1 MSTRRT
7 DQRGTG
13 IPLELGTSSK
23 ESLANPEIDIIIL
36 SMDRSDDTIAAIE
49 SALAQRRVHQKIWVV
64 DQGSSSETIER
75 LQRYVA
81 SKPEVHLEITGRNL
95 GVPGGRNLATQL
107 GRAPYVVALDNDAEF
122 CSENEVAI
130 AIQRLERDPDLA
142 AIGFRILNFFSR
154 VDDERSWGYP
164 KSLKSRSDREFL
176 ATRFIGA
183 GHALRRTAFEVVG
196 GYDANLFFYWEELDL
211 SYRLINAGYRILYA
225 PEVAIFHKVSPEHR
239 VSWTGGRFYYRVRN
253 RLYIE
258 YKYGAPILYL
268 IGLAGAYILMGVH
281 NGVIRQALRGAWDA
295 IGMCRRYSRIHR
307 GRAASRLSAD
317 AHRYILDND
326 IRHRGGLWRRLQV
339 ELFAKLPG
347 RG

>member
-1 MSTRRT
+1 M
-7 DQRGTG
+7 DQRGRG
-13 IPLELGTSSK
+13 IPLELGASSN
-23 ESLANPEIDIIIL
+23 ESSSNPEVDIIIL

-49 SALAQRRVHQKIWVV
+49 SALAQKRVSQKIWVV

-75 LQRYVA
+75 LQRHVA
-81 SKPEVHLEITGRNL
+81 SKPSVHLEITGRNL
-95 GVPGGRNLATQL
+95 GIPGGRNLATQL

-122 CSENEVAI
+122 CSENEVAL
-130 AIQRLERDPDLA
+130 AIQRLESDPGLA

-154 VDDERSWGYP
+154 ADDERSWGYP

-176 ATRFIGA
+176 TTRFIGA
-183 GHALRRTAFEVVG
+183 GHALRRTAFEAVG
-196 GYDANLFFYWEELDL
+196 GYDANLFFYWEELDV

-258 YKYGAPILYL
+258 YKYGARIPYL
-268 IGLAGAYILMGVH
+268 IVRAAAYILTSLY
-281 NGVIRQALRGAWDA
+281 NGVARQALRGVWDA
-295 IGMCRRYSRIHR
+295 IGMCRRYSRAHR
-307 GRAASRLSAD
+307 GRTASRLSTD
-317 AHRYILDND
+317 AHRYIFDND
-326 IRHRGGLWRRLQV
+326 IRHRGGLWRRLRM